1 MGSLL
6 RWQKEHHPGITE
18 QATRTPTPRQR
29 DDVPLGSSLGSVD
42 PDDSESDLFSEAST
56 NGESA
61 LGFVEPDDSESD
73 LFSEASTNGESADY
87 TDILDDMTPPMEQHD
102 DVHSTNGESADY
114 TDIFDDMTP
123 PMEPRTWKVE
133 HDNGCFEVERI
144 PYQHIN
150 YGDAR
155 ATGSLCGLRRVV
167 SDRLQT
173 NSLLPPPPTDGTSLY
188 LYRGA
193 ALSEY
198 SPLEYAVCVS
208 VRKKEK
214 EKKNKDSICGPV
226 PSPRLDFDADHPSA
240 EIYTQ
245 HLLTRYRIP
254 KVSERPPPAPR
265 RDDTDTSSEKRRRFA
280 EWYRCLLWPWKTG
293 KIAREKN
300 EFGRATVFTWDEAV
314 LDYKFAP
321 STTRDD
327 KFGTRRETRRDI
339 SVLVRTRVV
348 PMLPDCALAD
358 FGFPRDRTLC
368 SPRRGITC
376 PTSITTWSRI
386 RWLRWRSSTA
396 VSTWTRWR
404 SSSKRV
410 RVGETGDATTAGFV
424 KNV

>member
-61 LGFVEPDDSESD
+61 LGSVEPDDSESD

-123 PMEPRTWKVE
+123 PMEPRTWRVE
-133 HDNGCFEVERI
+133 HDNGRFEVERI

-173 NSLLPPPPTDGTSLY
+173 NSLLPPPLQS
-188 LYRGA
+188 
-193 ALSEY
+193 
-198 SPLEYAVCVS
+198 
-208 VRKKEK
+208 
-214 EKKNKDSICGPV
+214 
-226 PSPRLDFDADHPSA
+226 
-240 EIYTQ
+240 
-245 HLLTRYRIP
+245 RYRRKFGRRRRRRRTRTP
-254 KVSERPPPAPR
+254 FVDQFRVPALTSTPTTLVPRYTLNTSSPDTESRRSVKGRRRLPDATTQTRAPR
-265 RDDTDTSSEKRRRFA
+265 SADASLSGTDVYCGRGKRVRSRGRRMSSVAQRSSRGMKQYWTTNSPPRPHVMTS
-280 EWYRCLLWPWKTG
+280 
-293 KIAREKN
+293 
-300 EFGRATVFTWDEAV
+300 
-314 LDYKFAP
+314 
-321 STTRDD
+321 
-327 KFGTRRETRRDI
+327 
-339 SVLVRTRVV
+339 SVLVGKHAGIYLYSCEHVSFPCCPIARSLTLDFPGIEHCVHLDAASRV
-348 PMLPDCALAD
+348 PH
-358 FGFPRDRTLC
+358 R
-368 SPRRGITC
+368 
-376 PTSITTWSRI
+376 
-386 RWLRWRSSTA
+386 
-396 VSTWTRWR
+396 
-404 SSSKRV
+404 
-410 RVGETGDATTAGFV
+410 
-424 KNV
+424 

>member
-61 LGFVEPDDSESD
+61 LGSVEPDDSESD

-123 PMEPRTWKVE
+123 PMEPRTWRVE
-133 HDNGCFEVERI
+133 HDNGRFEVERI

-173 NSLLPPPPTDGTSLY
+173 NSLLPPP
-188 LYRGA
+188 
-193 ALSEY
+193 
-198 SPLEYAVCVS
+198 
-208 VRKKEK
+208 
-214 EKKNKDSICGPV
+214 
-226 PSPRLDFDADHPSA
+226 H
-240 EIYTQ
+240 
-245 HLLTRYRIP
+245 
-254 KVSERPPPAPR
+254 R
-265 RDDTDTSSEKRRRFA
+265 RDIVVPLPRGGALRVQSVGVRSLCLGSEEGEGEEEQGLHLWTSSE
-280 EWYRCLLWPWKTG
+280 
-293 KIAREKN
+293 
-300 EFGRATVFTWDEAV
+300 
-314 LDYKFAP
+314 
-321 STTRDD
+321 
-327 KFGTRRETRRDI
+327 
-339 SVLVRTRVV
+339 
-348 PMLPDCALAD
+348 
-358 FGFPRDRTLC
+358 
-368 SPRRGITC
+368 SP
-376 PTSITTWSRI
+376 P
-386 RWLRWRSSTA
+386 
-396 VSTWTRWR
+396 
-404 SSSKRV
+404 
-410 RVGETGDATTAGFV
+410 
-424 KNV
+424 

>member
-1 MGSLL
+1 MFVGSLL

-29 DDVPLGSSLGSVD
+29 DDVSLGSSLGSVD

-61 LGFVEPDDSESD
+61 LGSVEPDDSESD

-114 TDIFDDMTP
+114 TDIFNDMTP
-123 PMEPRTWKVE
+123 PMEPRTWRVE
-133 HDNGCFEVERI
+133 HDNRRFEVERI

-173 NSLLPPPPTDGTSLY
+173 NSLLPTTPPPTDGTSLY

-208 VRKKEK
+208 VRFV
-214 EKKNKDSICGPV
+214 DQFRV
-226 PSPRLDFDADHPSA
+226 PALTSTPTTLVPRYTLNTSSPDTESRRSVKGRRRLPDAT
-240 EIYTQ
+240 TQ
-245 HLLTRYRIP
+245 TR
-254 KVSERPPPAPR
+254 APR
-265 RDDTDTSSEKRRRFA
+265 NADASLSGTDVYCGRGKRVRSRGRRMSSVAQRSSRGMKQYWTRNSPPRPHVMTS
-280 EWYRCLLWPWKTG
+280 
-293 KIAREKN
+293 
-300 EFGRATVFTWDEAV
+300 
-314 LDYKFAP
+314 
-321 STTRDD
+321 
-327 KFGTRRETRRDI
+327 
-339 SVLVRTRVV
+339 SVLVGKHAGIYLYSCEHVSFPCCPIARSLTLDFPGIEHCVHLDAASRV
-348 PMLPDCALAD
+348 PH
-358 FGFPRDRTLC
+358 R
-368 SPRRGITC
+368 
-376 PTSITTWSRI
+376 
-386 RWLRWRSSTA
+386 
-396 VSTWTRWR
+396 
-404 SSSKRV
+404 
-410 RVGETGDATTAGFV
+410 
-424 KNV
+424 